1 MLDINKIIQKIA
13 PYSNK
18 YNSKES
24 STLDK
29 LSAMWEIGDILFSID
44 DVKPHSLGWD
54 IQEKT
59 GGIIKRPL
67 IFRSYKIRRIW
78 ENKKDLISECKTIKN
93 LSNITEMFPL
103 IDPDQK
109 SDRESIPESVI
120 IDLRKKMVLMETT
133 EFQSS
138 LKKTKANY
146 KDERMGQENDRRR
159 NEPEMYPQALI
170 FNNISKL
177 FSSLIDENKKDER
190 EKLRNMIPSSELV
203 IFSKLCN
210 ILASPDDS
218 VIDIDIINKEP
229 SKSSNKDFK
238 SFFDFSIQN
247 LLNNKQKRK
256 RFKKV
261 AKNKIPYH
269 IPEISDISSS
279 LIDEEAVKRYHS
291 RKKFEIR
298 L

>member
-18 YNSKES
+18 YNSKDS

-29 LSAMWEIGDILFSID
+29 LSAMWEIGEILFSLND
-44 DVKPHSLGWD
+44 AKPHSLGWD

-67 IFRSYKIRRIW
+67 IFRSYKIRKIW

-109 SDRESIPESVI
+109 TDRENLPESIVK
-120 IDLRKKMVLMETT
+120 DLRKKMVLMEPK
-133 EFQSS
+133 EFQSL
-138 LKKTKANY
+138 LKKIKVKY
-146 KDERMGQENDRRR
+146 KDERMGQENDRQR
-159 NEPEMYPQALI
+159 NEPEMYPQAFI

-177 FSSLIDENKKDER
+177 FISLIDENKKEER
-190 EKLRNMIPSSELV
+190 EKLRKMIPLPELV
-203 IFSKLCN
+203 IFSKICDR
-210 ILASPDDS
+210 LASHDDNVKDFD
-218 VIDIDIINKEP
+218 VINYEL
-229 SKSSNKDFK
+229 SKSSNENFK

-247 LLNNKQKRK
+247 LLSNKQKRK
-256 RFKKV
+256 IFYRV
-261 AKNKIPYH
+261 VNNKPYS
-269 IPEISDISSS
+269 ITEISDIASS
-279 LIDEEAVKRYHS
+279 LVDEDAVKRYHS
-291 RKKFEIR
+291 RKKLEIR

>member
-1 MLDINKIIQKIA
+1 MFDINKIIQKIA

-78 ENKKDLISECKTIKN
+78 ETKKDLILECKTIKN

-109 SDRESIPESVI
+109 SERESIPESVI
-120 IDLRKKMVLMETT
+120 IDLRKKMVLMEIK
-133 EFQSS
+133 EFQNL
-138 LKKTKANY
+138 LKKIKANY
-146 KDERMGQENDRRR
+146 KDERMGQENDRQR

-177 FSSLIDENKKDER
+177 FTSLIDDNKKEER
-190 EKLRNMIPSSELV
+190 EKIRNMIPSSELM

-218 VIDIDIINKEP
+218 VIDIDIIKEP

-247 LLNNKQKRK
+247 LLSNKQKRK

-261 AKNKIPYH
+261 AKNKIPYLF
-269 IPEISDISSS
+269 PEISDIASS
-279 LIDEEAVKRYHS
+279 LIDEDTVRRYHE
-291 RKKFEIR
+291 RKKLEIR
-298 L
+298 F